1 MSRIEKIGLIETSAE
16 ATAALRSYLVDRL
29 NDSPLENM
37 LNDTWID
44 EAKLDREID
53 IVLYFHFGIQVEAS

>member
-1 MSRIEKIGLIETSAE
+1 MDRIEKIKLIQTSAE
-16 ATAALRSYLVDRL
+16 ATAALRAYLVDRL

-44 EAKLDREID
+44 EAKLDRELD
-53 IVLYFHFGIQVEAS
+53 IVLYFNFGIQAEVN